1 MGSHGRL
8 GIVAALAAAL
18 LAPGCYQARHA
29 YAGPKLLTTGPGL
42 GAEARVVR
50 HFREQDRQL
59 FLLYGLLPLGE
70 PANGAQMAARAIGE
84 HDGAVNLR
92 LSDGQ
97 DLVDMIVSNLVC
109 VMGVLC
115 GTWSVW
121 AEGDVVQVTG
131 SAEQV
136 WIRPGEPSVASPP
149 PDAKPYV
156 PILAPIDDEEVR

>member
-1 MGSHGRL
+1 
-8 GIVAALAAAL
+8 VAALTAVL
-18 LAPGCYQARHA
+18 LGSGCYQAHHA

-50 HFREQDRQL
+50 HFREHDRG
-59 FLLYGLLPLGE
+59 FFVLYGLVPIGE
-70 PANGAQMAARAIGE
+70 KANGAELAAEAVGE

-97 DLVDMIVSNLVC
+97 DLVDMFVSNILC

-121 AEGDVVQVTG
+121 AEGDVVQITG
-131 SAEQV
+131 ASEQV
-136 WIRPGEPSVASPP
+136 WIEPLQPSVASAGPER
-149 PDAKPYV
+149 PYV
-156 PILAPIDDEEVR
+156 PILAPEQAP